1 MTYLGRCSG
10 LAARGFTLTFLIA
23 AAGCAGSGNDTRPD
37 DYLTPELR
45 TAVEQLKAGV
55 ALSPTDGT
63 TIAERAR
70 VLADWV
76 DAYALGGG
84 EVGLEGPRVRLQ
96 STLPPTGRA
105 ALRQGAIVDRL
116 VRQFTLHDE
125 PGALGELTA
134 ESLGPFEARSHQT
147 IRQTWTAGTRPVVI
161 GGGFWVARH
170 FNVNYGPFQTD
181 DPAGDGY
188 VTVATTDGD
197 AAFEADVYMASG
209 PHGGFRTPEPAL
221 VFRVASGQVDPGET
235 VTITYGDTSGGGAGP
250 AVDRHVERPDAA
262 NRSAMPRSAVR
273 FRTASPSRRVPAK
286 RSGCP
291 TTT

>member
-1 MTYLGRCSG
+1 MTSVGNESRTQGCVNAWREIESQSASSPAAALG
-10 LAARGFTLTFLIA
+10 LACFLL
-23 AAGCAGSGNDTRPD
+23 AAGCAGTVDDAQPD

-45 TAVEQLKAGV
+45 AAVEQLKADV
-55 ALSPTDGT
+55 AMSPTGES
-63 TIAERAR
+63 TIGARAR

-96 STLPPTGRA
+96 STLPPTGQA

-134 ESLGPFEARSHQT
+134 ESLGPFEARSYQT
-147 IRQTWTAGTRPVVI
+147 IRQIWTAGTRPVTT

-181 DPAGDGY
+181 DPAG
-188 VTVATTDGD
+188 TAT
-197 AAFEADVYMASG
+197 
-209 PHGGFRTPEPAL
+209 
-221 VFRVASGQVDPGET
+221 
-235 VTITYGDTSGGGAGP
+235 
-250 AVDRHVERPDAA
+250 
-262 NRSAMPRSAVR
+262 
-273 FRTASPSRRVPAK
+273 
-286 RSGCP
+286 
-291 TTT
+291 